1 MKAMRLNYPQSL
13 EPGDRIAMVA
23 PASPFDRDRFQR
35 ALEVIQRMGF
45 EPVFTDRIFHKNG
58 YLAGTEYHR
67 IRDIEE
73 FFASPDVKALWATRG
88 GYGTMRL
95 LSGLDYQAISD
106 TPKIFIGCS
115 DITALLNTFY
125 SRCSMPVFH
134 GPVAASLADADEKTL
149 KGFLNAIAGSQPLQL
164 QADPALVIREG
175 RASGPVLGGNLATLC
190 HLLATPYAPDFKGC
204 ILFIEDTGEKPY
216 RIDRMLTQ
224 MQLAGCFDYIAGL
237 AAGSFRNCGPE
248 DMLHRIIADLFANS
262 SFPVVTGFPAGHCRP
277 NITLPLGVEATL
289 DSFSA
294 ALIYHERAVRGSG
307 DLQGAGGR

>member
-1 MKAMRLNYPQSL
+1 MKLNYPQPIH
-13 EPGDRIAMVA
+13 PGDRIAMVA
-23 PASPFDRDRFQR
+23 PSSPFDRNRFKR
-35 ALEVIQRMGF
+35 GAEVLRQMGF
-45 EPVFTDRIFHKNG
+45 EPVFTDRVFLKNG
-58 YLAGTEYHR
+58 YFAGAADQR
-67 IRDIEE
+67 VLDIHE
-73 FFASPDVKALWATRG
+73 FFASPDVKALWAIRG
-88 GYGTMRL
+88 GYGSLRL
-95 LSGLDYQAISD
+95 LPGIDYAAISE

-115 DITALLNTFY
+115 DITALLNTICA
-125 SRCSMPVFH
+125 RCNMPVFH

-149 KGFLNAIAGSQPLQL
+149 EGLINVLSGSQPLQIK
-164 QADPALVIREG
+164 ADPPLVIREG
-175 RASGPVLGGNLATLC
+175 RAAGPVAGGNLATLC
-190 HLLATPYAPDFKGC
+190 HLLATPYEPDFTGC